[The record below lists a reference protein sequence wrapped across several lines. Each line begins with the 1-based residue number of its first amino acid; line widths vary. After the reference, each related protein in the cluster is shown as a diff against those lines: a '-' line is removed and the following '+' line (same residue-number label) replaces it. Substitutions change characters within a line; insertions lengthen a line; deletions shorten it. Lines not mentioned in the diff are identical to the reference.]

1 MSMENIHE
9 KVVKYIRKTYPHF
22 LTHGLLRELLK
33 DGQPDLMIFNKSGE
47 YSGFAINFKT
57 IWDLTNEEKEFLIKL
72 EQCHWKILVSN
83 NYHECV
89 EEIDQY
95 SIFTYAVHPIEKFYK
110 KKNG

>member
-1 MSMENIHE
+1 MSTKNIHK

-22 LTHGLLRELLK
+22 LTHRLPRELLK

-47 YSGFAINFKT
+47 YSGFAINFKN
-57 IWDLTNEEKEFLIKL
+57 LNELPEKEKEFLIKL

-83 NYHECV
+83 NYCKCV

-95 SIFTYAVHPIEKFYK
+95 SIWTNQKI
-110 KKNG
+110 